1 MEYTDNYFKS
11 IDEAMEDEAFVG
23 KLAKAESK
31 EQIQALFLQEKG
43 ITLEDEAAQAAF
55 DKAENIRNGGE
66 LTAEDLENVAGGA
79 TRTVAND
86 AVNYANVR
94 EKPGLNTKV
103 MFKIP
108 NGEKVY
114 TTGKTKKKDG
124 YVWYEINLAGA
135 YDTGWIAGSLIGY

>member
-1 MEYTDNYFKS
+1 M
-11 IDEAMEDEAFVG
+11 
-23 KLAKAESK
+23 AEMNK
-31 EQIQALFLQEKG
+31 INA
-43 ITLEDEAAQAAF
+43 DA
-55 DKAENIRNGGE
+55 
-66 LTAEDLENVAGGA
+66 LENVAGGA

-114 TTGKTKKKDG
+114 TTGKKVTKDG
-124 YVWYEINLAGA
+124 YVWYEIVCNQHPN
-135 YDTGWIAGSLIGY
+135 GWIAGSLIGY

>member
-1 MEYTDNYFKS
+1 MRFKGSRLKGKYKTNYKKGDN
-11 IDEAMEDEAFVG
+11 II
-23 KLAKAESK
+23 K
-31 EQIQALFLQEKG
+31 EMNKINVDA
-43 ITLEDEAAQAAF
+43 
-55 DKAENIRNGGE
+55 
-66 LTAEDLENVAGGA
+66 LENVAGGA

-114 TTGKTKKKDG
+114 TTGKKVTKDG
-124 YVWYEINLAGA
+124 YTWYEIICNQHPN
-135 YDTGWIAGSLIGY
+135 GWIAGSLIGY